1 MSAAELTDEERSLL
15 ERHRTGATVVVNL
28 SRHKGLIEWA
38 KSAGVFVRVDRRSR
52 WGNPFVMHG
61 EGTRDEVIAAY
72 RDDYLPTQPALTDGI
87 ATLQGRILGC
97 WCHPKACHGDTLA
110 EAADQR
116 SGSKQ
121 LGLFDPPAVLVAEI
135 AEVDR

>member
-52 WGNPFVMHG
+52 WGNPFLIP
-61 EGTRDEVIAAY
+61 RDGDRDQVIAAY
-72 RDDYLPTQPALTDGI
+72 RAHLLSDPELVDDVHELRGK
-87 ATLQGRILGC
+87 ILGC
-97 WCHPKACHGDTLA
+97 WCSPKACHGDILA

-116 SGSKQ
+116 SSSKQ

-135 AEVDR
+135 AEVIQ